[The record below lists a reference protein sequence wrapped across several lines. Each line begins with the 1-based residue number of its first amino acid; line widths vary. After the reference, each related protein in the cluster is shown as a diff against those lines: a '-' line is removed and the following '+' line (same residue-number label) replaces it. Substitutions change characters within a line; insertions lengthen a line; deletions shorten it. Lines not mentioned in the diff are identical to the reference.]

1 MLIDCDTC
9 TIRGAACS
17 QCMVSTLFETGGH
30 GGGLTAAEQ
39 RAIEV
44 FARAGFQVDV
54 IEEPAPAP
62 RPALRVS
69 RPRRRRRL
77 TA

>member
-39 RAIEV
+39 RDRKSV
-44 FARAGFQVDV
+44 V
-54 IEEPAPAP
+54 
-62 RPALRVS
+62 
-69 RPRRRRRL
+69 
-77 TA
+77 